1 MVMRSDGRTAWIA
14 TAGHVIQGSHK
25 IQVTFFGGAA
35 EGFPGSVR
43 YYKPE
48 SLDLAVLQVA
58 SGRGDLP
65 RFAAENLRTEALAV
79 GERVSFV
86 GHPGDLDWQC
96 YFDTD
101 AVSRLEYLGD
111 QRKFLFSNPRQKRGA
126 SGGPVFDQFG
136 NLIGIVLGQHS
147 TGDTFAI
154 GIDAVNRILRDELR
168 LTGGGGTSQKMP
180 DPAQL
185 SPEFKQLEAQLG
197 DLASRANSLNER
209 LNNADRATKGSGGL
223 PARLQ
228 KAWQGMN
235 AELDA
240 AEAALKERNIP
251 ACEAAIGRS
260 RQHMAM
266 IEQEL
271 VK

>member
-1 MVMRSDGRTAWIA
+1 MRSDGRTAWIA